1 MGSAGSSVELQM
13 IVKNGGTTLRRC
25 LQSAAA
31 VVDRIVVGDTGSTDD
46 SARVARS
53 FGAKVVKVLWAE
65 DFAQARNAVLRHV
78 KCDWVLVLD
87 ADEMLGPDAGASLHE
102 AIARAEI
109 FAYEVERWN
118 YVAQSNSR
126 SGEQG
131 ARLNPRLIQAAA
143 AYPAYV
149 PSWNTRLFRRH
160 RGLIFERPVH
170 ESVMPRVEALGLKT
184 TAARFV
190 IHHFGHVEDAAEE
203 RMRKN
208 ELYQAIGTEHLRAH
222 PTDARTCFELGLG
235 EFEHFQRP
243 EAALR
248 CFERAV
254 RLAPNDVAPWIF
266 RGVCLVRLRRFDEA
280 LQALAKAGALDANN
294 IVLHETA
301 GDVYFH
307 TKRFAEAA
315 GHYERAASLGS
326 GSALVVAKLGA
337 SLVHLGRRH
346 DGMTLVNAALDAE
359 PEFAELHDLGTA
371 VAMLAGEA
379 ERAAQLA
386 VRRLMLPKV
395 AAFHYVLAGSL
406 CVAMGERTGARA
418 VLEKGQGLFP
428 DDTEIQKS
436 IAQLASEPPAR
447 GKGKLLTLPVGGAG
461 RLDGPA
467 RVLPQPSALPLRRK
481 GSPRPAV
488 PSRA

>member
-1 MGSAGSSVELQM
+1 M
-13 IVKNGGTTLRRC
+13 IVKNGGATLRRC
-25 LQSAAA
+25 LESVAS

-46 SARVARS
+46 SARIARS
-53 FGAKVVKVLWAE
+53 YGAKVVKVPWAD
-65 DFAQARNAVLRHV
+65 DFSQARNAVLRHS

-87 ADEMLGPDAGASLHE
+87 ADEMLDLETRRALHE
-102 AIARAEI
+102 AIACAEV
-109 FAYEVERWN
+109 FAYDVERWN

-131 ARLNPRLIQAAA
+131 ARLNPRRLEAAA

-160 RGLIFERPVH
+160 HGIVFERPVH

-184 TAARFV
+184 AAARFV
-190 IHHFGHVEDAAEE
+190 IHHFGHIEDAPEE
-203 RMRKN
+203 RARKN
-208 ELYQAIGTEHLRAH
+208 ELYQTIGTEHLRGH

-235 EFEHFQRP
+235 ELEHYQRP

-248 CFERAV
+248 CFERAA
-254 RLAPNDVAPWIF
+254 RLAPGDVASWIF
-266 RGVCLVRLRRFDEA
+266 RGVCLVRLRRFEEA
-280 LQALAKAGALDANN
+280 LQALAKAGALDPAN

-307 TKRFAEAA
+307 TNRYAEAA
-315 GHYERAASLGS
+315 QHYERAASLGS

-337 SLVHLGRRH
+337 SLVHLGRKQ

-359 PEFAELHDLGTA
+359 PEFAELHDVGTA

-386 VRRLMLPKV
+386 VRRLMLKKV

-406 CVAMGERTGARA
+406 CVAMGEHTGALA
-418 VLEKGQGLFP
+418 VLEKGRGLFP
-428 DDTEIQKS
+428 RDIEIEKTL
-436 IAQLASEPPAR
+436 AQLTPRELPRA
-447 GKGKLLTLPVGGAG
+447 KGKLLTLPVGDAG
-461 RLDGPA
+461 RSV
-467 RVLPQPSALPLRRK
+467 RIQPRPSVSSSRRK
-481 GSPRPAV
+481 G
-488 PSRA
+488 

>member
-1 MGSAGSSVELQM
+1 M
-13 IVKNGGTTLRRC
+13 IVKNGGATLRRC
-25 LQSAAA
+25 LESVAP
-31 VVDRIVVGDTGSTDD
+31 VVDRIVIGDTGSTDD
-46 SARVARS
+46 SGRIARA
-53 FGAKVVKVLWAE
+53 FGAKVVKVPWTN
-65 DFAQARNAVLRHV
+65 DFAQARNAVLRHT

-87 ADEMLGPDAGASLHE
+87 ADEMLDAQAGAALHE
-102 AIARAEI
+102 VIGRADV

-131 ARLNPRLIQAAA
+131 ARLNPRRLEAGA

-149 PSWNTRLFRRH
+149 PSWNTRLFRRYH
-160 RGLIFERPVH
+160 GVVFERPVH
-170 ESVMPRVEALGLKT
+170 ESVMPRVEALRLKT
-184 TAARFV
+184 ARASFV
-190 IHHFGHVEDAAEE
+190 IHHLGHVEDATDE
-203 RMRKN
+203 RVRKN
-208 ELYQAIGTEHLRAH
+208 ELYQTIGTEHLRAH

-235 EFEHFQRP
+235 ELEHYQRP
-243 EAALR
+243 DAALR
-248 CFERAV
+248 YFERAV
-254 RLAPNDVAPWIF
+254 RLAPRDAPSWIF

-280 LQALAKAGALDANN
+280 LQVLARAGELDVKN
-294 IVLHETA
+294 IVLHETV

-337 SLVHLGRRH
+337 SLVHLGRKQ

-359 PEFAELHDLGTA
+359 PEFAELHDMGTA

-379 ERAAQLA
+379 TRAAQLA

-395 AAFHYVLAGSL
+395 GPFHYVLAGSL
-406 CVAMGERTGARA
+406 CVAIGEHPGAKA
-418 VLEKGQGLFP
+418 VLQKGRGLFP
-428 DDTEIQKS
+428 NDAEIKRS
-436 IAQLASEPPAR
+436 LAQFDPKEQPRP
-447 GKGKLLTLPVGGAG
+447 KGKLLTLPVDGAG

-467 RVLPQPSALPLRRK
+467 RMPSHPLALPSRRK